1 MPKWEITYFV
11 LHMNIF
17 FFFFFLECMIYKLVF
32 MLFQFVVVYSVNI
45 QQQSVA
51 IALWLMFIRD
61 YNLT

>member
-1 MPKWEITYFV
+1 MGNYLFCPPYEYI
-11 LHMNIF
+11 L
-17 FFFFFLECMIYKLVF
+17 FFFLECMIYKLVF

>member
-1 MPKWEITYFV
+1 
-11 LHMNIF
+11 
-17 FFFFFLECMIYKLVF
+17 MIYKLVF

>member
-1 MPKWEITYFV
+1 MPKWEIIYFV
-11 LHMNIF
+11 LHMNIYI
-17 FFFFFLECMIYKLVF
+17 FFFLECMIYKLVF

>member
-1 MPKWEITYFV
+1 MGNYLFCPPYEYI
-11 LHMNIF
+11 L
-17 FFFFFLECMIYKLVF
+17 FFFFLECMIYKLVF